1 MDIWHKT
8 PHPTAAWCLS
18 WSDCFLRKCWHHRLE
33 IKPHKLLSALQL
45 TERYCCFINMS
56 SHHPS
61 VYLLS
66 AALLISSKKQLFW
79 CVCVCLRVC
88 VFVLSERW
96 GGNIQCVWCVGVGG
110 KGGVKRS
117 SPRTIWASDFSLPT
131 FWWIS
136 MHHSVPFLLFL
147 FMVEMS
153 GSLLA
158 ILCRFQIVI
167 IDFSRGKPLN
177 TLIDTCLALPPCLQD
192 SRCDREHKESTV
204 LSDIRL
210 RLLWGSNLLKSAW
223 VTSSHQW

>member
-33 IKPHKLLSALQL
+33 IKPHKSLSALQL

-110 KGGVKRS
+110 KGGGPEVLPQDNLSIRLFITYILVNFYAPFCTLSALSVYGRNVRK
-117 SPRTIWASDFSLPT
+117 SLG
-131 FWWIS
+131 
-136 MHHSVPFLLFL
+136 HSVSFSNSYHRLFSWKTSQHTYRHMLSSSTL
-147 FMVEMS
+147 F
-153 GSLLA
+153 A
-158 ILCRFQIVI
+158 R
-167 IDFSRGKPLN
+167 
-177 TLIDTCLALPPCLQD
+177 LQMWQRAQGVD
-192 SRCDREHKESTV
+192 SFV
-204 LSDIRL
+204 
-210 RLLWGSNLLKSAW
+210 GY
-223 VTSSHQW
+223 

>member
-33 IKPHKLLSALQL
+33 IKPHKSLSALQL

-88 VFVLSERW
+88 VFVSSERW

-110 KGGVKRS
+110 GRGG
-117 SPRTIWASDFSLPT
+117 
-131 FWWIS
+131 
-136 MHHSVPFLLFL
+136 
-147 FMVEMS
+147 
-153 GSLLA
+153 
-158 ILCRFQIVI
+158 
-167 IDFSRGKPLN
+167 SRGPPPGQFEHQTFHYLHSGEFLC
-177 TLIDTCLALPPCLQD
+177 TILYPFCSFCL
-192 SRCDREHKESTV
+192 
-204 LSDIRL
+204 
-210 RLLWGSNLLKSAW
+210 W
-223 VTSSHQW
+223 